1 MKINQMPTMIP
12 LTLIAGAVGV
22 LVAANCA
29 AQAFPTRAIRAI
41 VPYAPGGSTDVV
53 MRVIAP
59 RMSEML
65 GQQVIVEN
73 RPGGSSTIGLD
84 LAAKS
89 APDGHT
95 MGIANITFG
104 ANPSLFKKMP
114 FDSEKDL
121 APVSFMSLVTLVLA
135 VHPSVPAKTVK
146 DLIALAKAQPG
157 TLNYASAGNASAN
170 HLATERLSSA
180 TGIKMTHVP
189 YKGGGPAVIALLSGE
204 TALLFATIPSSVQ
217 HIKTGKLRALGVSSL
232 KRSVALPEV
241 PSIAEAA
248 VPGFE
253 ANEWNGALVPTG
265 TPRAAID
272 RLYQSIS
279 KSMTLPEV
287 RERIIALGAE
297 PVGNT
302 PEEFGAFI
310 KREFGVWA
318 KIIREV
324 GIKVE

>member
-1 MKINQMPTMIP
+1 MQQNQIVT
-12 LTLIAGAVGV
+12 LTLLLTAGITTAH
-22 LVAANCA
+22 
-29 AQAFPTRAIRAI
+29 AQTFPTRPIRAI

-84 LAAKS
+84 LAAKA

-95 MGIANITFG
+95 IGIANVTFC
-104 ANPSLFKKMP
+104 ANPSLISKMP
-114 FDSEKDL
+114 FDSAKDL

-135 VHPSVPAKTVK
+135 LHPSVPAKSVK
-146 DLIALAKAQPG
+146 DLISLAKAKPDS
-157 TLNYASAGNASAN
+157 LNYASAGNVSAN
-170 HLATERLSSA
+170 HLATERFSSA
-180 TGIKMTHVP
+180 TGIRMTHVP

-204 TALLFATIPSSVQ
+204 TALLFATIPSSIQ
-217 HIKTGKLRALGVSSL
+217 HFKTGKLRPLGVSSL

-241 PSIAEAA
+241 PSIAESA

-253 ANEWNGALVPTG
+253 SNEWNGALVPAG
-265 TPRAAID
+265 TPRGAID
-272 RLYQSIS
+272 RLHQAIA
-279 KSMTLPEV
+279 KSMAIPEV

-297 PVGNT
+297 PVGNS
-302 PEEFGAFI
+302 PEEFGGFI
-310 KREFGVWA
+310 KREFSAWV
-318 KIIREV
+318 KIIKEV

>member
-1 MKINQMPTMIP
+1 MQLKQSVM
-12 LTLIAGAVGV
+12 VSV
-22 LVAANCA
+22 LVLAGVS
-29 AQAFPTRAIRAI
+29 AQAQQFPTRAIRAI

-59 RMSEML
+59 HMSQML
-65 GQQVIVEN
+65 GQQVVVEN

-84 LAAKS
+84 IAAKA

-95 MGIANITFG
+95 LGIANITFS
-104 ANPSLFKKMP
+104 ANPSLISKMP
-114 FDSEKDL
+114 FNSERDL
-121 APVSFMSLVTLVLA
+121 LPVSFMSLVTLVMA
-135 VHPSVPAKTVK
+135 VHPSVPAQNLKE
-146 DLIALAKAQPG
+146 LIALAKARPG
-157 TLNYASAGNASAN
+157 ALNYASAGNVSAN
-170 HLATERLSSA
+170 HLATERFSAA

-217 HIKTGKLRALGVSSL
+217 HIKSGKLRALGVSSL
-232 KRSVALPEV
+232 KRSVALPDV
-241 PSIAEAA
+241 PSVAEAA

-253 ANEWNGALVPTG
+253 ANEWNGALVANG

-272 RLYQSIS
+272 RLHQSIA
-279 KSMTLPEV
+279 KAMQMPDV

-297 PVGNT
+297 PVGNS
-302 PEEFGAFI
+302 PEEFGAFL

-318 KIIREV
+318 KIIKDV
-324 GIKVE
+324 GIRVE